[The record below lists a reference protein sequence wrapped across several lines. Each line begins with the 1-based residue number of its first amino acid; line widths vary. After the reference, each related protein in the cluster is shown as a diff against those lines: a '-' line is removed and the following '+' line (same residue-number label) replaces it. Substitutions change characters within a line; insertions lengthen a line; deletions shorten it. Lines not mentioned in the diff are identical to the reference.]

1 MSESIVSWM
10 PPLVTHREEQAPMG
24 ACSRLTAWKCP
35 RGGLDARRRAGWK
48 IGCGGA
54 VGNAIGPCRDTG
66 ALRGTGRSAS
76 RSEFRSTGVR
86 LLMNV
91 LALAALPPLSSRRMH
106 GLALAAPRCA

>member
-1 MSESIVSWM
+1 MSYHYHHHHAYRGCTLQRPPLPNLSESIVSWM

-66 ALRGTGRSAS
+66 ALRGTGRKS
-76 RSEFRSTGVR
+76 RPAC
-86 LLMNV
+86 L
-91 LALAALPPLSSRRMH
+91 
-106 GLALAAPRCA
+106 